1 MKDKLKIIEKVQP
14 NSLNKVVLCK
24 NSHSHYSYGA
34 YLCANKQSVRNER
47 IYNLF
52 LFLDATR

>member
-24 NSHSHYSYGA
+24 NSHSYGA